1 VISIDRARVDAA
13 AGLDEWLASVKKNA
27 ELWQA
32 VYRTAQVE
40 SSSVDRFL
48 SSVGSLRLVA
58 LSEDWCTDA
67 VSTLPMVGRL
77 AEAASV
83 DFRLL
88 GRDANPDLMDAHLTC
103 GTRSIPVVMVVDVEG
118 SVWAWWGPRPASL
131 QRWMRTEGLYLP
143 KDDRTRRKRAW
154 YARDRGRSTVREVI
168 EAVERAVRRRREAGR
183 GD

>member
-1 VISIDRARVDAA
+1 MIAIDRARLDAA
-13 AGLDEWLASVKKNA
+13 PGLDGWLAAVQKNA

-32 VYRTAQVE
+32 VHRTAQVE
-40 SSSVDRFL
+40 PPSIDRL
-48 SSVGSLRLVA
+48 LASVGSLRLLA

-67 VSTLPMVGRL
+67 VSTLPVIGRL

-88 GRDANPDLMDAHLTC
+88 GRDANPDLMSAHLTC
-103 GTRSIPVVMVVDVEG
+103 GTRSIPVVMVVDLEG
-118 SVWAWWGPRPASL
+118 SVWGWWGPRPAL
-131 QRWMRTEGLYLP
+131 VQRWMRQEGLYLP
-143 KDDRTRRKRAW
+143 KEDRTRRKRAW

-168 EAVERAVRRRREAGR
+168 ETVERAARRRREAGR